1 MAAGVADHVWTLTEI
16 AGPVASDPVVS
27 RLVTAL
33 AADAPR
39 ALRAIRKARAAAQ
52 GRSTSAST
60 PVPATAYY
68 GSFKIGPL
76 CGQKAGDYGRGVSEL
91 HGKIVMHVG
100 DLVSWRTLVVQA
112 PGLANG
118 SFASFRLRHG
128 SGIYLNVTTKGAT
141 PVDEAA
147 DLRGVRGIWHRRVQ
161 RRPAARLPDAH
172 RQGRRRPHLRA
183 LDR

>member
-1 MAAGVADHVWTLTEI
+1 MRQDKIIAACAGVAALLLP
-16 AGPVASDPVVS
+16 AAS
-27 RLVTAL
+27 AL
-33 AADAPR
+33 A
-39 ALRAIRKARAAAQ
+39 
-52 GRSTSAST
+52 STSVST

-100 DLVSWRTLVVQA
+100 DLVSWRVLVVQA

-128 SGIYLNVTTKGAT
+128 SGIYLNVTTKGASLSKKPQT
-141 PVDEAA
+141 FGEYAGYGIGGCSGGLRPVYLTHIAKGAVVPTSEGWTA
-147 DLRGVRGIWHRRVQ
+147 DGKKLITAPVLDGHSG
-161 RRPAARLPDAH
+161 PGLNPD
-172 RQGRRRPHLRA
+172 QMWE
-183 LDR
+183 